1 MDALIREWLAGAS
14 EALHCDV
21 CQHVCQHVCVRRV
34 QARKVNTPGQA
45 LLYYGCRK
53 AEEDYLYEQ
62 DWQALME
69 AGALSKLRVAFSR
82 AQASKV
88 SCCDGR
94 ELHAPVH
101 GQLWG

>member
-1 MDALIREWLAGAS
+1 MSYA
-14 EALHCDV
+14 
-21 CQHVCQHVCVRRV
+21 

-53 AEEDYLYEQ
+53 AEEDYLYER
-62 DWQALME
+62 DWQTFME

-88 SCCDGR
+88 GGDVAFCWGR
-94 ELHAPVH
+94 E
-101 GQLWG
+101 